1 MGLSYLPRVCLM
13 SQQGPILVIGN
24 SGRPSF
30 AAALDDA
37 GMFPVIDGDW
47 TNAVR
52 AVSDVQP
59 AAVVVDMAGVD
70 QARFE
75 ALARQID
82 RRKPYVPLIAVEPEG
97 ALPENALPLSL
108 SGGNY
113 DRLIPRLRAAL
124 RVRALNATVLRRLAD
139 EPPGPTRLIEND
151 STLHATVLL
160 IGRGGAFPALSVA
173 LGERAGVVGAF
184 SIEAAAGHL
193 ANRDIDGIVISEGFT
208 ARVVDAFLTVLSED
222 ARFRKLPVVLT
233 ADELAPAYELPNLE
247 IITGEP
253 AHIAANTL
261 PLVRQHA
268 LEAQLGRT
276 LRSIE
281 AKGLLDPQTGLLT
294 PAAFERDFAGAVS
307 QTLAE
312 GGGLAVARFAFDPEH
327 PRAQFDGARI
337 ISRLMR
343 KMDFGAARPD
353 GSVIV
358 VFSDTDLRN
367 AHAIA
372 RRLSAVMRHTA
383 TGRRG
388 ARNEPV
394 VTIAGLGPKDSAKS
408 LLALLYNET
417 RAAS

>member
-1 MGLSYLPRVCLM
+1 M
-13 SQQGPILVIGN
+13 SQQGPILVISGT
-24 SGRPSF
+24 GRPSF
-30 AAALDDA
+30 AAALDEAGLFPIIDA
-37 GMFPVIDGDW
+37 DW
-47 TNAVR
+47 SNAVR
-52 AVSDVQP
+52 AASEMQP
-59 AAVVVDMAGVD
+59 AAVVADMTTVDD
-70 QARFE
+70 PRFA
-75 ALARQID
+75 ALAQQIG
-82 RRKPYVPLIAVEPEG
+82 RRKPYLPLIAVDPEG
-97 ALPENALPLSL
+97 ELPDNALPLAL

-139 EPPGPTRLIEND
+139 EPPGTTKLVEND
-151 STLHATVLL
+151 PALHATVLL
-160 IGRGGAFPALSVA
+160 IGRGGCFPALSVA

-184 SIEAAAGHL
+184 SIEAAAQHL
-193 ANRDIDGIVISEGFT
+193 ANRDIDGVVISEGFT
-208 ARVVDAFLTVLSED
+208 TRVVDAFLTVLSED
-222 ARFRKLPVVLT
+222 ARFRHLPVVLT
-233 ADELAPAYELPNLE
+233 SDELAPSYELPNLE
-247 IITGEP
+247 IIVGEP
-253 AHIAANTL
+253 EHIAANAL

-268 LEAQLGRT
+268 LEAQLTRS
-276 LRSIE
+276 LRAIE
-281 AKGLLDPQTGLLT
+281 AKGLIDPQTGLLT
-294 PAAFERDFAGAVS
+294 PVAFERDYISAVN

-312 GGGLAVARFAFDPEH
+312 GGGLAVARFAFDPDE

-372 RRLSAVMRHTA
+372 RRLSAVMRHTS

-394 VTIAGLGPKDSAKS
+394 VTVAALGPKDSAKS
-408 LLALLYNET
+408 LLGLLYNET
-417 RAAS
+417 QRAAS

>member
-1 MGLSYLPRVCLM
+1 M
-13 SQQGPILVIGN
+13 SQQGPILIIGHN
-24 SGRPSF
+24 GRPSF
-30 AAALDDA
+30 AAALDEA
-37 GMFPVIDGDW
+37 GLFPVVDADW
-47 TNAVR
+47 SNAVR
-52 AVSDVQP
+52 AASDMQP
-59 AAVVVDMAGVD
+59 AAVVADMTGAD
-70 QARFE
+70 HARFA
-75 ALARQID
+75 ALAQQIGKH
-82 RRKPYVPLIAVEPEG
+82 KPYLPLIAVEPEG
-97 ALPENALPLSL
+97 ELPENALPLAL

-124 RVRALNATVLRRLAD
+124 RVRALNTTVLRRLAD
-139 EPPGPTRLIEND
+139 ELPDAPRLIEND
-151 STLHATVLL
+151 PALHPTVLL
-160 IGRGGAFPALSVA
+160 IGRGGCFPALSVA

-184 SIEAAAGHL
+184 SIEAAAHHL
-193 ANRDIDGIVISEGFT
+193 ANRDIDGIVISQGFT

-222 ARFRKLPVVLT
+222 ARFRHLPVVLT
-233 ADELAPAYELPNLE
+233 SDDLAPSYELPNLE
-247 IITGEP
+247 VITGEP
-253 AHIAANTL
+253 SHVAANTL

-268 LEAQLGRT
+268 LEAQLSRT
-276 LRSIE
+276 LRAIE

-294 PAAFERDFAGAVS
+294 PAAFERDFASAVS

-312 GGGLAVARFAFDPEH
+312 GGGLAVARFAFDPEQ

-372 RRLSAVMRHTA
+372 RRLSAVMRHTS

-394 VTIAGLGPKDSAKS
+394 ITVAALGPKDSAKS
-408 LLALLYNET
+408 LLGLLYNET

>member
-1 MGLSYLPRVCLM
+1 M
-13 SQQGPILVIGN
+13 SQQGPILIIGHN
-24 SGRPSF
+24 GRPAF
-30 AAALDDA
+30 AAALDEA
-37 GMFPVIDGDW
+37 GLFPVVDADW
-47 TNAVR
+47 GNAVR
-52 AVSDVQP
+52 AASDMQP
-59 AAVVVDMAGVD
+59 AAVVADMTGVD
-70 QARFE
+70 HARFA
-75 ALARQID
+75 ALAREIG
-82 RRKPYVPLIAVEPEG
+82 RRKPYLPLIAVEPEG
-97 ALPENALPLSL
+97 ELPENALPLAL

-124 RVRALNATVLRRLAD
+124 RVRTLNTTVLRRLAD
-139 EPPGPTRLIEND
+139 ESPDANKLIEND
-151 STLHATVLL
+151 PALHATVLL
-160 IGRGGAFPALSVA
+160 IGRGGCFPALSVA

-184 SIEAAAGHL
+184 SIEAAAHHL
-193 ANRDIDGIVISEGFT
+193 AHRDIDGIVIAQGFT

-222 ARFRKLPVVLT
+222 ARFRHLPVVLT
-233 ADELAPAYELPNLE
+233 SDELAPSWELPNLE

-253 AHIAANTL
+253 SHVAANTL

-276 LRSIE
+276 LRAIE

-294 PAAFERDFAGAVS
+294 PAAFERDFASAVS

-312 GGGLAVARFAFDPEH
+312 GGGLSVARFAFDPEQ

-372 RRLSAVMRHTA
+372 RRLSAVMRHTS

-394 VTIAGLGPKDSAKS
+394 VTVAALGPNDSAQS
-408 LLALLYNET
+408 LLGLLYNET

>member
-1 MGLSYLPRVCLM
+1 M
-13 SQQGPILVIGN
+13 SQQGPILIIGHN
-24 SGRPSF
+24 GRPAF
-30 AAALDDA
+30 AAALDEA
-37 GMFPVIDGDW
+37 GMFPVVDADW
-47 TNAVR
+47 SNATR
-52 AVSDVQP
+52 AASDMQP
-59 AAVVVDMAGVD
+59 AAIVVDMSGVD
-70 QARFE
+70 QARFA
-75 ALARQID
+75 ALAQQIG
-82 RRKPYVPLIAVEPEG
+82 RRKPYLPLIAVEPEG
-97 ALPENALPLSL
+97 ELPENALPLAL

-139 EPPGPTRLIEND
+139 EPPGANRLIESD
-151 STLHATVLL
+151 LALHATVLL
-160 IGRGGAFPALSVA
+160 IGRGGCFPALSVA

-184 SIEAAAGHL
+184 SIEAAAHHL
-193 ANRDIDGIVISEGFT
+193 ANRDIDGIVISQGFT
-208 ARVVDAFLTVLSED
+208 VRVVDAFLTVLSED
-222 ARFRKLPVVLT
+222 ARFRHLPVVLT
-233 ADELAPAYELPNLE
+233 SDELAPSYELPNLE

-261 PLVRQHA
+261 PMVRQHA
-268 LEAQLGRT
+268 LEAQLGRN
-276 LRSIE
+276 LRAIE

-294 PAAFERDFAGAVS
+294 PAVFERDFASAVS

-312 GGGLAVARFAFDPEH
+312 GGGLAVARFAFDPEQ

-343 KMDFGAARPD
+343 KMDFGAARSD

-372 RRLSAVMRHTA
+372 RRLSAVMRHTS
-383 TGRRG
+383 TGRR
-388 ARNEPV
+388 AVRNEPV
-394 VTIAGLGPKDSAKS
+394 ITVAALGPKDSAKS
-408 LLALLYNET
+408 LLGLLYNET

>member
-1 MGLSYLPRVCLM
+1 M
-13 SQQGPILVIGN
+13 SQQGPILIIGH
-24 SGRPSF
+24 SGRPAF
-30 AAALDDA
+30 AAALDEAGLFPIVDA
-37 GMFPVIDGDW
+37 DW
-47 TNAVR
+47 SNAAR

-59 AAVVVDMAGVD
+59 AAVVADMSGAD
-70 QARFE
+70 AARFA
-75 ALARQID
+75 ALAQQID
-82 RRKPYVPLIAVEPEG
+82 RRRPYVPLIAVEPQGE
-97 ALPENALPLSL
+97 LPANALPLSF

-124 RVRALNATVLRRLAD
+124 RVRSLNVTVLRRLAD
-139 EPPGPTRLIEND
+139 EPAGATRLIGDEPA
-151 STLHATVLL
+151 LHATVLL

-173 LGERAGVVGAF
+173 FGERASVVGAF

-193 ANRDIDGIVISEGFT
+193 AKRDIDGIAIAEGFT

-222 ARFRKLPVVLT
+222 ARFRNLPVVLT
-233 ADELAPAYELPNLE
+233 SEELAPSYDLPNLE

-253 AHIAANTL
+253 AHIAASAL

-268 LEAQLGRT
+268 LEAQLGRS
-276 LRSIE
+276 LRAIE

-294 PAAFERDFAGAVS
+294 SAAFERDFAGAVS

-312 GGGLAVARFAFDPEH
+312 GGGLSIARFAFDPDQ

-372 RRLSAVMRHTA
+372 RRLSAVMRHTS
-383 TGRRG
+383 TGRRA

-394 VTIAGLGPKDSAKS
+394 VTVAALGPKDSAES

-417 RAAS
+417 QRAAS

>member
-1 MGLSYLPRVCLM
+1 M
-13 SQQGPILVIGN
+13 SQQGPILVIGHN
-24 SGRPSF
+24 GRPAF
-30 AAALDDA
+30 AAALDEA
-37 GMFPVIDGDW
+37 GLFPVVDADW
-47 TNAVR
+47 RNALR
-52 AVSDVQP
+52 AASDMQP
-59 AAVVVDMAGVD
+59 AAVVADMTGVD
-70 QARFE
+70 PARFA
-75 ALARQID
+75 ALAQQIG
-82 RRKPYVPLIAVEPEG
+82 RRKPYLPLIAVEPESE
-97 ALPENALPLSL
+97 LPANAIPLAL

-113 DRLIPRLRAAL
+113 DRLIPRLHAAL

-139 EPPGPTRLIEND
+139 EAPGATRLIESD
-151 STLHATVLL
+151 SALHATVLL
-160 IGRGGAFPALSVA
+160 IGRGGCFPALSVA

-184 SIEAAAGHL
+184 SIEAAAHHL
-193 ANRDIDGIVISEGFT
+193 ANRDIDGIVISQGFT

-222 ARFRKLPVVLT
+222 ARFRHLPVVLT
-233 ADELAPAYELPNLE
+233 LDELAPSYELPNLE

-253 AHIAANTL
+253 AHVAANTL

-268 LEAQLGRT
+268 LEAQLGRS
-276 LRSIE
+276 LRAIE

-294 PAAFERDFAGAVS
+294 PAAFERDFASAVG
-307 QTLAE
+307 QTLAD
-312 GGGLAVARFAFDPEH
+312 GGGLAVARFAFDPEQ

-372 RRLSAVMRHTA
+372 RRLSAVMRHTS
-383 TGRRG
+383 TGRR
-388 ARNEPV
+388 AERNEPV
-394 VTIAGLGPKDSAKS
+394 VTVAALGPKDSAKS
-408 LLALLYNET
+408 LLGLLYNET

>member
-1 MGLSYLPRVCLM
+1 M
-13 SQQGPILVIGN
+13 SQQGPILIIGH

-37 GMFPVIDGDW
+37 GLFPVLDADW
-47 TNAVR
+47 SNSVR
-52 AVSDVQP
+52 AVSDMQP
-59 AAVVVDMAGVD
+59 AAVVVDMGSVD
-70 QARFE
+70 QARFA
-75 ALARQID
+75 ALAQQIG
-82 RRKPYVPLIAVEPEG
+82 RRKPYLPLIAVEPEG
-97 ALPENALPLSL
+97 ELPENALPLAL

-139 EPPGPTRLIEND
+139 EPAGATRLIEND
-151 STLHATVLL
+151 PALHATVLL
-160 IGRGGAFPALSVA
+160 IGRGGCFPALSVA

-184 SIEAAAGHL
+184 SIEAAAHHL
-193 ANRDIDGIVISEGFT
+193 ANRDIDGIVISQGFT

-222 ARFRKLPVVLT
+222 ARFRHLPVVLT
-233 ADELAPAYELPNLE
+233 SAELAPSYELPNLE

-268 LEAQLGRT
+268 LEAQLGRS
-276 LRSIE
+276 LRAIE

-294 PAAFERDFAGAVS
+294 PAAFERDFASAVS
-307 QTLAE
+307 QTLAD
-312 GGGLAVARFAFDPEH
+312 GGGLSVARFAFDPEQ

-372 RRLSAVMRHTA
+372 RRLSAVMRHTS
-383 TGRRG
+383 TGRRS

-394 VTIAGLGPKDSAKS
+394 VTVAALGPKDSAKS
-408 LLALLYNET
+408 LLGLLYNET
-417 RAAS
+417 QRAAS

>member
-1 MGLSYLPRVCLM
+1 M
-13 SQQGPILVIGN
+13 SQQGPILIIGN
-24 SGRPSF
+24 NGRPSIS
-30 AAALDDA
+30 AALEET
-37 GMFPVIDGDW
+37 GMFPLVDADW
-47 TNAVR
+47 GNAVR

-59 AAVVVDMAGVD
+59 AAVVADMGGVD
-70 QARFE
+70 DARFA
-75 ALARQID
+75 ALAQQIG
-82 RRKPYVPLIAVEPEG
+82 RRKPYVPLIAVEPQGE
-97 ALPENALPLSL
+97 LPENALPLAL
-108 SGGNY
+108 ADGNH

-139 EPPGPTRLIEND
+139 EPPGATKLIEND
-151 STLHATVLL
+151 PALHATVLL

-193 ANRDIDGIVISEGFT
+193 ANRDIDGLVISAGFT

-222 ARFRKLPVVLT
+222 PRFRNLPVVLT
-233 ADELAPAYELPNLE
+233 TDELAPAYELSNLE
-247 IITGEP
+247 VITGEP
-253 AHIAANTL
+253 QHIAANTL
-261 PLVRQHA
+261 PLLRQHA

-276 LRSIE
+276 LRAIE

-294 PAAFERDFAGAVS
+294 PAAFERDFASAVS
-307 QTLAE
+307 QALAG
-312 GGGLAVARFAFDPEH
+312 GGGLSVARFAFDPEI

-372 RRLSAVMRHTA
+372 RRLAAVMRHTS

-388 ARNEPV
+388 SRNEPV
-394 VTIAGLGPKDSAKS
+394 VTVAALGPRDSPKS
-408 LLALLYNET
+408 LLGLLYNET
-417 RAAS
+417 QRAAS

>member
-1 MGLSYLPRVCLM
+1 M
-13 SQQGPILVIGN
+13 
-24 SGRPSF
+24 
-30 AAALDDA
+30 
-37 GMFPVIDGDW
+37 
-47 TNAVR
+47 
-52 AVSDVQP
+52 
-59 AAVVVDMAGVD
+59 
-70 QARFE
+70 
-75 ALARQID
+75 
-82 RRKPYVPLIAVEPEG
+82 IAVEPESE
-97 ALPENALPLSL
+97 LPENAIPLAL

-113 DRLIPRLRAAL
+113 DRLIPRLHAAL

-139 EPPGPTRLIEND
+139 EAPGATRLIESD
-151 STLHATVLL
+151 SALHATVLL
-160 IGRGGAFPALSVA
+160 IGRGGCFPALSVA

-184 SIEAAAGHL
+184 SIEAAAHHL
-193 ANRDIDGIVISEGFT
+193 ANRDIDGIVISQGFT

-222 ARFRKLPVVLT
+222 ARFRHLPVVLT
-233 ADELAPAYELPNLE
+233 SDELAPSYELPNLE

-253 AHIAANTL
+253 AHVAANTL

-268 LEAQLGRT
+268 LEAQLGRS
-276 LRSIE
+276 LRAIE

-294 PAAFERDFAGAVS
+294 PAAFERDFASAVG
-307 QTLAE
+307 QTLAD
-312 GGGLAVARFAFDPEH
+312 GGGLAVARFAFDPEQ

-372 RRLSAVMRHTA
+372 RRLSAVMRHTS
-383 TGRRG
+383 TGRR
-388 ARNEPV
+388 AERNEPV
-394 VTIAGLGPKDSAKS
+394 VTVAALGPKDSAKS
-408 LLALLYNET
+408 LLGLLYNET

>member
-1 MGLSYLPRVCLM
+1 M
-13 SQQGPILVIGN
+13 SQQGPILIIGN
-24 SGRPSF
+24 SGRPCF
-30 AAALDDA
+30 AAALDEA
-37 GMFPVIDGDW
+37 GMFPLVDADW
-47 TNAVR
+47 SNAVR
-52 AVSDVQP
+52 AVSDLQP
-59 AAVVVDMAGVD
+59 AAVVVDMPGVD
-70 QARFE
+70 KARFE
-75 ALARQID
+75 ALAQQIG
-82 RRKPYVPLIAVEPEG
+82 RRKPYVPLIAVESEG
-97 ALPENALPLSL
+97 ELPENALPLGL

-139 EPPGPTRLIEND
+139 ERAGASRLLEND
-151 STLHATVLL
+151 PALHASVLL

-184 SIEAAAGHL
+184 SIEAAASHL
-193 ANRDIDGIVISEGFT
+193 ANRDLDGIVMSEGFT

-222 ARFRKLPVVLT
+222 ARFRNLPVVLT
-233 ADELAPAYELPNLE
+233 SDELAPSYELPNLE
-247 IITGEP
+247 IIAGEP
-253 AHIAANTL
+253 AHIAANAL
-261 PLVRQHA
+261 PLIRQHA

-276 LRSIE
+276 LRAIE
-281 AKGLLDPQTGLLT
+281 TKGLLDPQTGLLT
-294 PAAFERDFAGAVS
+294 PAAFERDFASAVS
-307 QTLAE
+307 QSLSG
-312 GGGLAVARFAFDPEH
+312 GGGLSVARFAFDPQS

-343 KMDFGAARPD
+343 KTDFGSARQD

-372 RRLSAVMRHTA
+372 RRLSAVMRHTS

-388 ARNEPV
+388 ARNEPT
-394 VTIAGLGPKDSAKS
+394 VTVAALGPKDSAKS
-408 LLALLYNET
+408 LLALLYNEAQ

>member
-1 MGLSYLPRVCLM
+1 M
-13 SQQGPILVIGN
+13 SQQGPILIIGH

-30 AAALDDA
+30 AAALDEAGLFPVVDA
-37 GMFPVIDGDW
+37 GW
-47 TNAVR
+47 SNAVR
-52 AVSDVQP
+52 AASDMQP
-59 AAVVVDMAGVD
+59 AAVVVDMAGAD
-70 QARFE
+70 QARFAE
-75 ALARQID
+75 LAQQIG
-82 RRKPYVPLIAVEPEG
+82 RRKPYLPLIAVEPECE
-97 ALPENALPLSL
+97 LPENAIPLAL

-139 EPPGPTRLIEND
+139 EPGATRLIENEPP
-151 STLHATVLL
+151 LHATVLL
-160 IGRGGAFPALSVA
+160 IGRGGCFPALSVA

-184 SIEAAAGHL
+184 SIEAAAHHL

-208 ARVVDAFLTVLSED
+208 ARVVDAFLTVISED
-222 ARFRKLPVVLT
+222 ARFRHLPVVLT
-233 ADELAPAYELPNLE
+233 SDALAPSYELPNLE

-253 AHIAANTL
+253 ARIAGNTL

-268 LEAQLGRT
+268 LEAQLGRS
-276 LRSIE
+276 LRAIE
-281 AKGLLDPQTGLLT
+281 AKGLIDPQTGLLT
-294 PAAFERDFAGAVS
+294 PAAFERDFASAVGH
-307 QTLAE
+307 TLAD
-312 GGGLAVARFAFDPEH
+312 GGGLAVARFAFDPEQ

-343 KMDFGAARPD
+343 KIDFGAARPD

-367 AHAIA
+367 AHSIA
-372 RRLSAVMRHTA
+372 RRLSAVMRHTS

-388 ARNEPV
+388 ERNEPV
-394 VTIAGLGPKDSAKS
+394 VTVAALGPKDSAKS
-408 LLALLYNET
+408 LLGLLYNET

>member
-1 MGLSYLPRVCLM
+1 M
-13 SQQGPILVIGN
+13 SQQGPILIIGH

-30 AAALDDA
+30 AAALDEAGLFPVLDA
-37 GMFPVIDGDW
+37 GW
-47 TNAVR
+47 SNAVR
-52 AVSDVQP
+52 AASDMQP

-70 QARFE
+70 QPRFAE
-75 ALARQID
+75 LAQQIG
-82 RRKPYVPLIAVEPEG
+82 RRKPYLPLIAVEPEG
-97 ALPENALPLSL
+97 ELPENAIPLAL
-108 SGGNY
+108 SSGNY

-139 EPPGPTRLIEND
+139 EAPGATRLIEND
-151 STLHATVLL
+151 PPLHATVLL
-160 IGRGGAFPALSVA
+160 IGRGGCFPALSVA

-184 SIEAAAGHL
+184 SIEAAAHHL

-208 ARVVDAFLTVLSED
+208 TRVVDAFLTVISED
-222 ARFRKLPVVLT
+222 ARFRHLPIVLT
-233 ADELAPAYELPNLE
+233 SDALAPSYELPNLE

-253 AHIAANTL
+253 ARIAGNTL
-261 PLVRQHA
+261 PLLRQHA
-268 LEAQLGRT
+268 LEAQLGRS
-276 LRSIE
+276 LHAIE

-294 PAAFERDFAGAVS
+294 PAAFERDFASAVGH
-307 QTLAE
+307 TLAD
-312 GGGLAVARFAFDPEH
+312 GGGLAVARFAFDPEQ

-358 VFSDTDLRN
+358 AFADTDLRN

-372 RRLSAVMRHTA
+372 RRLSAVMRHTS

-388 ARNEPV
+388 ERNEPV
-394 VTIAGLGPKDSAKS
+394 VTVAALGPKDSAKS
-408 LLALLYNET
+408 LLGLLYNKT

>member
-1 MGLSYLPRVCLM
+1 M
-13 SQQGPILVIGN
+13 SQQGPILIIGHN
-24 SGRPSF
+24 GRPSF
-30 AAALDDA
+30 AAALDEA
-37 GMFPVIDGDW
+37 GLFPVVDADW
-47 TNAVR
+47 SNAVR
-52 AVSDVQP
+52 AASDMQP
-59 AAVVVDMAGVD
+59 AAVVADMAGAD
-70 QARFE
+70 HARFA
-75 ALARQID
+75 ALAQQIG
-82 RRKPYVPLIAVEPEG
+82 RRKPYLPLIAVEPEG
-97 ALPENALPLSL
+97 ELPENALPLAL

-124 RVRALNATVLRRLAD
+124 RVRALNTTVLRRLAD
-139 EPPGPTRLIEND
+139 EPPDATRLIEND
-151 STLHATVLL
+151 PALHPTVLL
-160 IGRGGAFPALSVA
+160 IGRGGCFPALSVA

-184 SIEAAAGHL
+184 SIEAAAHHL
-193 ANRDIDGIVISEGFT
+193 ANRDIDGIVIAQGFT

-222 ARFRKLPVVLT
+222 ARFRHLPVVLT
-233 ADELAPAYELPNLE
+233 SHDLAPAYELPNLE
-247 IITGEP
+247 IIMGEP
-253 AHIAANTL
+253 SHVAANTL

-276 LRSIE
+276 LRAIE
-281 AKGLLDPQTGLLT
+281 AKGLLDPQTGSLT
-294 PAAFERDFAGAVS
+294 PAAFERDFDSAVS

-312 GGGLAVARFAFDPEH
+312 GGGLSVARFAFDPEQ

-372 RRLSAVMRHTA
+372 RRLSAVMRHTS
-383 TGRRG
+383 TGRRA

-394 VTIAGLGPKDSAKS
+394 VTVAALGPKDSAKS
-408 LLALLYNET
+408 LLGLLYNET

>member
-1 MGLSYLPRVCLM
+1 M
-13 SQQGPILVIGN
+13 SQQGPILIIGH

-30 AAALDDA
+30 AAALDEA
-37 GMFPVIDGDW
+37 GLFPVVAADW
-47 TNAVR
+47 SNAVR
-52 AVSDVQP
+52 AVSDMQP
-59 AAVVVDMAGVD
+59 AAVVVDMPGAE
-70 QARFE
+70 QARFV
-75 ALARQID
+75 ALAQQIG
-82 RRKPYVPLIAVEPEG
+82 RHKPYLPLIAVEPEG
-97 ALPENALPLSL
+97 ELPANALPLTL
-108 SGGNY
+108 SDGNH

-124 RVRALNATVLRRLAD
+124 RVRALSVTVLRRLAD
-139 EPPGPTRLIEND
+139 APPGATRLIEND
-151 STLHATVLL
+151 PALHATALL

-184 SIEAAAGHL
+184 SIEAAANHL

-222 ARFRKLPVVLT
+222 ARFRHLPVVLT
-233 ADELAPAYELPNLE
+233 SDELAPAYGLPNLE
-247 IITGEP
+247 IIAGEP
-253 AHIAANTL
+253 AHIAANAL

-268 LEAQLGRT
+268 LEAQLARS
-276 LRSIE
+276 LRAIE
-281 AKGLLDPQTGLLT
+281 ANGLLDPQTGLLT
-294 PAAFERDFAGAVS
+294 PVAFERDLASAVS
-307 QTLAE
+307 HTLAE
-312 GGGLAVARFAFDPEH
+312 GGGLSIARFAFDPEQ
-327 PRAQFDGARI
+327 PRVQFDGARI

-372 RRLSAVMRHTA
+372 RRLSAVMRHTS

-388 ARNEPV
+388 ARSEPV
-394 VTIAGLGPKDSAKS
+394 VTVAALSPRDSAKS

>member
-1 MGLSYLPRVCLM
+1 M
-13 SQQGPILVIGN
+13 SQQGPILIIGHN
-24 SGRPSF
+24 GRPSF
-30 AAALDDA
+30 AAALDEA
-37 GMFPVIDGDW
+37 GLFPVVDADW
-47 TNAVR
+47 SNAVR
-52 AVSDVQP
+52 AASDMQP
-59 AAVVVDMAGVD
+59 AAVVADMTGAD
-70 QARFE
+70 HARFA
-75 ALARQID
+75 ALAQQIGKH
-82 RRKPYVPLIAVEPEG
+82 KPYLPLIAVEPEG
-97 ALPENALPLSL
+97 ELPENALPLAL

-124 RVRALNATVLRRLAD
+124 RVRALNTTVLRRLAD
-139 EPPGPTRLIEND
+139 ELPDAPRLIEND
-151 STLHATVLL
+151 PALHPTVLL
-160 IGRGGAFPALSVA
+160 IGRGGCFPALSVA

-184 SIEAAAGHL
+184 SIEAAAHHL
-193 ANRDIDGIVISEGFT
+193 ANRDIDGIVISQGFT

-222 ARFRKLPVVLT
+222 ARFRHLPVVLT
-233 ADELAPAYELPNLE
+233 SDDLAPSYELPNLE

-253 AHIAANTL
+253 SHVAANTL

-268 LEAQLGRT
+268 LEAQLSRT
-276 LRSIE
+276 LRAIE

-294 PAAFERDFAGAVS
+294 PAAFERDFASAVS

-312 GGGLAVARFAFDPEH
+312 GGGLSVARFAFDPEQ

-343 KMDFGAARPD
+343 KMDFGAARAD

-372 RRLSAVMRHTA
+372 RRLSAVMRHTS

-394 VTIAGLGPKDSAKS
+394 VTVAALGPKDSAKS
-408 LLALLYNET
+408 LLGLLYNET